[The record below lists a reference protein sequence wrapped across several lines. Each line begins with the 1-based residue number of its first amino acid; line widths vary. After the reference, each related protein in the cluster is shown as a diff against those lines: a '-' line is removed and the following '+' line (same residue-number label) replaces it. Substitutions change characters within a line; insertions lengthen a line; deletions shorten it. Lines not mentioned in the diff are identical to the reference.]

1 MARHYSTTDF
11 FRQTPNDLL
20 ARYFQ
25 ARGVFGELDFAAM
38 KEGKPDALFDAWLAL
53 PDGPPNE
60 VDAELR
66 DIFASAAKK
75 VSGNSG

>member
-1 MARHYSTTDF
+1 M
-11 FRQTPNDLL
+11 
-20 ARYFQ
+20 
-25 ARGVFGELDFAAM
+25 FGELAFAAM